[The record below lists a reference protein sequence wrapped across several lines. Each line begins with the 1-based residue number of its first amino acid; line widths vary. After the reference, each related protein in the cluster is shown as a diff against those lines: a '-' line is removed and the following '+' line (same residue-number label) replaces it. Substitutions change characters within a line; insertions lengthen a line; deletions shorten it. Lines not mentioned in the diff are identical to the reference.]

1 MARPA
6 RTKGQKNPAAKV
18 TRAGEARVRTDKLSI
33 SLGGED
39 VQWVTRRAK
48 RLGTSVSAVIAAAVA
63 DQRRAEARAQL
74 LKQLGADDI
83 TDAEVAAARREAFG
97 E

>member
-1 MARPA
+1 
-6 RTKGQKNPAAKV
+6 
-18 TRAGEARVRTDKLSI
+18 
-33 SLGGED
+33 LGSED

-63 DQRRAEARAQL
+63 DQRRAEARAEL

-83 TDAEVAAARREAFG
+83 TDAEVTAARREAFG
-97 E
+97 K